1 MRSTPHSTLE
11 TWAPEVARPW
21 TREALADLRTA
32 AGAFRLGLTGA
43 FSAWP
48 ALVGRVAFYAVCLMV
63 LGAFWGKVG
72 ASRLPGTL
80 ATRLPPGGLGP
91 YVGVTEWIV
100 ISVVTVQLR
109 FEDEVRSGAL
119 EARLLRP
126 RSWALLL
133 IAEAAGGTAARMIAI
148 APAALALLA
157 TTGLWPGAQALA
169 RTALLAVGGAGL
181 TLLVYALVGLSAFW
195 VRRVLPAMLIA
206 QKLMFLLGGLFAPIS
221 LYGGWLHT
229 LAFASPFAAQL
240 GFPGQSILAMSW
252 GGFARALAAQAAWT
266 IILAVIVAHAARTG
280 VAKTLRDGA

>member
-1 MRSTPHSTLE
+1 MRSTPL
-11 TWAPEVARPW
+11 WAAEAARPW
-21 TREALADLRTA
+21 TREALADLRAA

-43 FSAWP
+43 FAAWP

-80 ATRLPPGGLGP
+80 ATRLPPGGLGR

-126 RSWALLL
+126 RSWGLLL

-148 APAALALLA
+148 APAALALLVMS
-157 TTGLWPGAQALA
+157 GLWPGPQALA
-169 RTALLAVGGAGL
+169 RTALLAVGGAVL
-181 TLLVYALVGLSAFW
+181 TLLIYALVGLSAFW
-195 VRRVLPAMLIA
+195 VRRVLPTMLIA

-221 LYGGWLHT
+221 LYRGWLHA

-240 GFPGQSILAMSW
+240 GFPGQAILAMSW
-252 GGFARALAAQAAWT
+252 AGFARALAAQAAWASV
-266 IILAVIVAHAARTG
+266 LAVIVALACRTG
-280 VAKTLRDGA
+280 VAKTLREGAS